1 MVSEDPA
8 DLANTPSHDAY
19 LALMERVFGEV
30 ARVLRPGRD
39 AAVIVR
45 DAYLEGRYRFTGAEL
60 AARAEAAGLVPKGG
74 LVWYQ
79 GGTRLR
85 PCGYPR
91 AFVPNI
97 AHQHIGVL
105 RKEPAGGRRQARAR
119 AER

>member
-19 LALMERVFGEV
+19 LGLME
-30 ARVLRPGRD
+30 
-39 AAVIVR
+39 
-45 DAYLEGRYRFTGAEL
+45 
-60 AARAEAAGLVPKGG
+60 
-74 LVWYQ
+74 
-79 GGTRLR
+79 
-85 PCGYPR
+85 R